1 MKKLI
6 LNKSSDKEKVAYEDF
21 IVVDNFLVVRES
33 TPNLIIYKFSLT
45 SNETLDFY
53 KEIKLKN
60 QNEVKSMD
68 AINSNNLFVVYH
80 TNEIYAIDIE
90 TSSQKE
96 VKISM
101 KDKGSLTAA
110 NEIAMHDQCELKD
123 TKISIY
129 IGFVSV
135 NNKDLYL
142 AYKDWNNKSYTLNCL
157 FIRSFKDEIIHIEYR
172 FLTLNDGK
180 TYCFICILCKM
191 EGHTLI
197 VEVKDGYDL
206 NILISLL
213 KQNLNWVLLFSENN
227 ILSYNYSFYYSL
239 NSHEQ
244 NSIVIFTDENKCM
257 VWNFNKNLNNVN
269 NFLTKS
275 ENMFKYEK
283 GNSNP
288 IIGINHYEKRLF
300 ITTKEDLI
308 EFKLLSAL
316 TTPSSTYKHSKAK
329 GILKIK
335 IYDVPKLV
343 NLLFLTSED
352 IWFYQ
357 IDLNEGHHKRVS
369 SNVSLSAIDNSSIG
383 KNKENESKES
393 DSSMKKSK
401 KDKADKKSKRE
412 KKEKFN
418 DKKSTKRGSS
428 FLQDKDKPEKK
439 NKSIKIKDLNEDKK
453 DDKTE
458 DKKEKEVKIDLKNVE
473 IKEKTDQNQQNQIP
487 EINAPKCE
495 VCGANAKYRCSLCHK
510 FLVCEQGDHNNHWE
524 KHKKT
529 CPMLPKTRKIEHYTN
544 LIKYQPLWNEQ
555 RRIIIEHLRKKEFS
569 EAIEKNYILIQDNY
583 NLLNEYEKDLKILP
597 FHDMQAIENNKKDLL
612 DSFLYY
618 EDYFCNFLLL
628 IHSFSLFKSK
638 DEVWRLL
645 NRLIKEMEAYNFTN
659 VTNFLVEE
667 KVNRNDNK
675 NDDGDN
681 YSNIKIEPAF
691 EKIYLRILK
700 ILVTIAR
707 YGNTLGE
714 FSFYEKYLLDYV
726 QKILEVYSKD
736 EYINYNT
743 YLLLGNLYVEYGFL
757 QKGHF
762 LYDTIIENNNNLSN
776 KERLN
781 EVVLCANY
789 NSGLINFV
797 IDKYEMA
804 KQRFETALKI
814 KKEFLKEK
822 NDIQISQIYETISE
836 IDIEYKNYSSALI
849 NLQKAI
855 ESRELSNTCDVEFKL
870 RSEEL
875 RNYIIQNS
883 TDNKG
888 ELNSNVQFRRG
899 ENTEESENEKLVLDL
914 IQDTSINLDHSPDI
928 QELEKFFLFMTKLS
942 IEQIDK
948 LNEDQPKDEFEK
960 NKRFPIVFS
969 KNFKNSLTHSQRLA
983 LCDLKLTSLTRVNVL
998 KNYTKK
1004 ISIRNLNYN
1013 ALNLVP
1019 PENNLNSIRNSYVTK
1034 TILHNWEAR
1043 DEEALKKIQENQKDE
1058 DEYEDEDY
1066 DNDYKI
1072 KNKNEANIQNDS
1084 IKELEGEGD
1093 KVTSERGKS
1102 KKETKIF
1109 KEEESSEKKM
1119 DSEENI
1125 EDSGENKD
1133 FDYNSLL
1140 NSIRKYCE
1148 QNAKEKAKFV
1158 DNKFLFL
1165 LCREGQ
1171 MTKEELKRIEKKPEL
1186 IELLLDTYIEMV
1198 KESSNDEREEE
1209 KQKKEDNKEKFI
1221 QPDTR
1226 AIDDEEIIKNFFKGD
1241 SDSESEGNI
1250 PKPPPPPPRPPDIP
1264 TINPSGTSNN

>member
-6 LNKSSDKEKVAYEDF
+6 LNKQSENSIIKEKVAYEDF
-21 IVVDNFLVVRES
+21 IVIDYYLVLRAS
-33 TPNLIIYKFSLT
+33 ISNLIIYKFSLS
-45 SNETLDFY
+45 SNEVLDFF

-60 QNEVKSMD
+60 KNEIKSMD
-68 AINSNNLFVVYH
+68 AINPKNLFVVYH
-80 TNEIYAIDIE
+80 TNEIYVIDIE
-90 TSSQKE
+90 NAIQEE
-96 VKISM
+96 VKINM
-101 KDKGSLTAA
+101 KDKTPFTAA
-110 NEIAMHDQCELKD
+110 NEISMHEQCELKD
-123 TKISIY
+123 IKYSIN
-129 IGFVSV
+129 IGFVSI

-142 AYKDWNNKSYTLNCL
+142 AYKDWNNKTYTLNCT
-157 FIRSFKDEIIHIEYR
+157 FIKKFKDEINHIEYK
-172 FLTLNDGK
+172 FINDNGNK
-180 TYCFICILCKM
+180 IYCFVCVLCKM
-191 EGHTLI
+191 EGHALI
-197 VEVKDGYDL
+197 VEVKNEYDL
-206 NILISLL
+206 NSFVVVL
-213 KQNLNWVLLFSENN
+213 KSITNWNILFSETN
-227 ILSYNYSFYYSL
+227 ILSYNYSFYYNPYSY
-239 NSHEQ
+239 EQ
-244 NSIVIFTDENKCM
+244 NSIVIFTEENKCM
-257 VWNFNKNLNNVN
+257 VWSFNKNLQEPDK
-269 NFLTKS
+269 FLTKT
-275 ENMFKYEK
+275 ENMYKYEK
-283 GNSNP
+283 AHNNP
-288 IIGINHYEKRLF
+288 IKGINHFGKSLF
-300 ITTKEDLI
+300 ITTKEDLT
-308 EFKLLSAL
+308 EFKLFSSL
-316 TTPSSTYKHSKAK
+316 TTATKTTKYSKAL
-329 GILKIK
+329 GIFKIK
-335 IYDVPKLV
+335 IYDLS
-343 NLLFLTSED
+343 NSAYIFFLASED
-352 IWFYQ
+352 IWCYQ
-357 IDLNEGHHKRVS
+357 LEVSEAHHHKRVG
-369 SNVSLSAIDNSSIG
+369 SNVSLTALDNSSKSKG
-383 KNKENESKES
+383 SKES
-393 DSSMKKSK
+393 DSSGKRSKKDKNDKKSK
-401 KDKADKKSKRE
+401 KEKTNGKIINKR
-412 KKEKFN
+412 
-418 DKKSTKRGSS
+418 SS
-428 FLQDKDKPEKK
+428 FLKEKDKAA
-439 NKSIKIKDLNEDKK
+439 KK
-453 DDKTE
+453 DKTVTMRESLNQINISQKKDKE
-458 DKKEKEVKIDLKNVE
+458 IKLEVKSPENKDENEQPL
-473 IKEKTDQNQQNQIP
+473 Q
-487 EINAPKCE
+487 EINIPKCE
-495 VCGANAKYRCSLCHK
+495 VCSNNAKYRCSLCHK
-510 FLVCEQGDHNNHWE
+510 FFICEQGEHTNQWD

-529 CPMLPKTRKIEHYTN
+529 CPMLPKTKKIEHYTN

-583 NLLNEYEKDLKILP
+583 NLLNQYEKELKILP
-597 FHDMQAIENNKKDLL
+597 FHDIQAIENNKKDLL
-612 DSFLYY
+612 DSYLYY
-618 EDYFCNFLLL
+618 EDYCCNFLLL

-645 NRLIKEMEAYNFTN
+645 NRLIKEMEANNFTN
-659 VTNFLVEE
+659 VTNFLVDEHVM
-667 KVNRNDNK
+667 KNDNK
-675 NDDGDN
+675 NDDQGDN
-681 YSNIKIEPAF
+681 YSNIKIEETF
-691 EKIYLRILK
+691 KDIYLRILK
-700 ILVTIAR
+700 ILVTIAK

-781 EVVLCANY
+781 DVVLCANY
-789 NSGLINFV
+789 NSGLVNFV

-822 NDIQISQIYETISE
+822 NDLQISQIYETISE

-888 ELNSNVQFRRG
+888 DLNSNVQFRRG
-899 ENTEESENEKLVLDL
+899 ENSEESEHEKLVLDL
-914 IQDTSINLDHSPDI
+914 IQDTPINIDHSPDI

-948 LNEDQPKDEFEK
+948 LNEDQPKDDFEK

-969 KNFKNSLTHSQRLA
+969 KNFKNSLQDSQRLA

-1058 DEYEDEDY
+1058 DEYEEEDY
-1066 DNDYKI
+1066 DNDN
-1072 KNKNEANIQNDS
+1072 KNKNDNNNQNDS
-1084 IKELEGEGD
+1084 IKEIDEGD
-1093 KVTSERGKS
+1093 KITTSRRKS
-1102 KKETKIF
+1102 KKETTKIF
-1109 KEEESSEKKM
+1109 KEENSEKNES
-1119 DSEENI
+1119 DENIDNSEEK
-1125 EDSGENKD
+1125 KD

-1140 NSIRKYCE
+1140 VSIKNYCE
-1148 QNAKEKAKFV
+1148 QNCKEKVKYV

-1198 KESSNDEREEE
+1198 KESSNDDKEDE
-1209 KQKKEDNKEKFI
+1209 KQKKEDKREKFI

-1226 AIDDEEIIKNFFKGD
+1226 AIDDEEIIRDFFKGD
-1241 SDSESEGNI
+1241 DDLDNFNI
-1250 PKPPPPPPRPPDIP
+1250 PIPPPPPPPPPIIP
-1264 TINPSGTSNN
+1264 TIKSSANN

>member
-6 LNKSSDKEKVAYEDF
+6 LNKQSENSNLKEKVAYEDF
-21 IVVDNFLVVRES
+21 IVIDNYLIIRES
-33 TPNLIIYKFSLT
+33 IHNLLIFKFSQT
-45 SNETLDFY
+45 SNETLDFF
-53 KEIKLKN
+53 KEIKLKKI
-60 QNEVKSMD
+60 EEIKSMD
-68 AINSNNLFVVYH
+68 SINPKNVFIVYH
-80 TNEIYAIDIE
+80 TNEIYAIDLE
-90 TSSQKE
+90 TSAQEE
-96 VKISM
+96 VKITM
-101 KDKGSLTAA
+101 KDKKPFTAA
-110 NEIAMHDQCELKD
+110 NEISMHDQCELKD
-123 TKISIY
+123 TNNSIY

-142 AYKDWNNKSYTLNCL
+142 AYKDWNSKAYILNCL
-157 FIRSFKDEIIHIEYR
+157 FIKNFKDEIIHIEYK
-172 FLTLNDGK
+172 FLNGNGGK
-180 TYCFICILCKM
+180 NYCFICVLCKM
-191 EGHTLI
+191 EGHALI
-197 VEVKDGYDL
+197 IEVKEEYDL
-206 NILISLL
+206 NNLINLL
-213 KQNLNWVLLFSENN
+213 KSNSNWNMIFSESN
-227 ILSYNYSFYYSL
+227 ILTYNYSFYYS
-239 NSHEQ
+239 NFSYEQ

-257 VWNFNKNLNNVN
+257 VWNFNKNLDEPNK
-269 NFLTKS
+269 FLTKT
-275 ENMFKYEK
+275 ENMYKYEK
-283 GNSNP
+283 AHNNP
-288 IIGINHYEKRLF
+288 IIGINHYDKRLF

-316 TTPSSTYKHSKAK
+316 TTASNTIKHCN
-329 GILKIK
+329 GILKTK
-335 IYDVPKLV
+335 IYDIPNLV
-343 NLLFLTSED
+343 YILFLTSKEM
-352 IWFYQ
+352 WSYQ
-357 IDLNEGHHKRVS
+357 IDLNEGHHKRIS
-369 SNVSLSAIDNSSIG
+369 SNVSLNALDNKSSKVKHG
-383 KNKENESKES
+383 DKESKASKKSKNSKDS
-393 DSSMKKSK
+393 DSSKKHSKKDKEEKKSK
-401 KDKADKKSKRE
+401 KEKMSDKKSNKRSSFLNEKDKAAKKDKTITIRESLNRVQISE
-412 KKEKFN
+412 KKEK
-418 DKKSTKRGSS
+418 
-428 FLQDKDKPEKK
+428 P
-439 NKSIKIKDLNEDKK
+439 
-453 DDKTE
+453 
-458 DKKEKEVKIDLKNVE
+458 KEVKLEVKPPE
-473 IKEKTDQNQQNQIP
+473 SKEKNDQPIQ
-487 EINAPKCE
+487 EINIPKCDA
-495 VCGANAKYRCSLCHK
+495 CSNNAKYRCSLCHK
-510 FLVCEQGDHNNHWE
+510 FFICEQGEHTNQWDR
-524 KHKKT
+524 HKKN
-529 CPMLPKTRKIEHYTN
+529 CPMLPKTKKIEHYTN
-544 LIKYQPLWNEQ
+544 LSKYQPLWNEQ

-583 NLLNEYEKDLKILP
+583 NLLNQYEKELKILP
-597 FHDMQAIENNKKDLL
+597 FHDMQAIENNKKELL

-645 NRLIKEMEAYNFTN
+645 NRLIKEMEANNFTN
-659 VTNFLVEE
+659 VTNFLVDE
-667 KVNRNDNK
+667 KVLKNNNK
-675 NDDGDN
+675 NDDQGDN
-681 YSNIKIEPAF
+681 YSNIKIDPTF

-700 ILVTIAR
+700 ILVTIAK

-762 LYDTIIENNNNLSN
+762 LYDNIIDNNNNLGN

-781 EVVLCANY
+781 DVVLCANY
-789 NSGLINFV
+789 NSGLVNFV

-822 NDIQISQIYETISE
+822 NDLQISQIYETISE

-888 ELNSNVQFRRG
+888 DLNSNVQFRRG
-899 ENTEESENEKLVLDL
+899 ENTEESEHEKLVLDL
-914 IQDTSINLDHSPDI
+914 IQDTPINMDHSPDI

-969 KNFKNSLTHSQRLA
+969 KNFKNSLQDSQRLA

-1043 DEEALKKIQENQKDE
+1043 DEEALKRIQENQKDE
-1058 DEYEDEDY
+1058 DDFEEDDFEN
-1066 DNDYKI
+1066 DN
-1072 KNKNEANIQNDS
+1072 KNKIDNNNQNDS
-1084 IKELEGEGD
+1084 IKEIDEGD
-1093 KVTSERGKS
+1093 KVTSGRGKS

-1109 KEEESSEKKM
+1109 KEENSENNNYSE
-1119 DSEENI
+1119 DNIDNSEE
-1125 EDSGENKD
+1125 KD

-1140 NSIRKYCE
+1140 VSIKNYCQ
-1148 QNAKEKAKFV
+1148 QNAKEKAKYV
-1158 DNKFLFL
+1158 DHKFLFL

-1171 MTKEELKRIEKKPEL
+1171 MTNEELKRIEKKPEL

-1198 KESSNDEREEE
+1198 KESTSEE
-1209 KQKKEDNKEKFI
+1209 KDDDKQKNEEKREKFI

-1226 AIDDEEIIKNFFKGD
+1226 AIDDEDIIREFFKGD
-1241 SDSESEGNI
+1241 EEMDNFNI
-1250 PKPPPPPPRPPDIP
+1250 PIPPPPPPPPPIVP
-1264 TINPSGTSNN
+1264 SINPVSSNNS

>member
-1 MKKLI
+1 MKKLT
-6 LNKSSDKEKVAYEDF
+6 LNKPSDNSNTKEKNAFEDF
-21 IVVDNFLVVRES
+21 IVVDNYLVIRDLLS
-33 TPNLIIYKFSLT
+33 NLIIYKYSKA
-45 SNETLDFY
+45 SNESLEYF

-60 QNEVKSMD
+60 RNSIKSMD
-68 AINSNNLFVVYH
+68 AINPNNVFVVYV
-80 TNEIYAIDIE
+80 TNEIYAVDIE
-90 TSSQKE
+90 TSSQE
-96 VKISM
+96 EIKINM
-101 KDKGSLTAA
+101 KDKKLLSSA
-110 NEIAMHDQCELKD
+110 NEISIHDKCELQD
-123 TKISIY
+123 TKNSIY
-129 IGFVSV
+129 IGFISV

-142 AYKDWNNKSYTLNCL
+142 AYKDWNNKTYTLNCT
-157 FIRSFKDEIIHIEYR
+157 FIKKFKDEINHIEYK
-172 FLTLNDGK
+172 FINDNGNK
-180 TYCFICILCKM
+180 IYCFVCVLCKM
-191 EGHTLI
+191 EGHALI
-197 VEVKDGYDL
+197 VEVKNEYDL
-206 NILISLL
+206 NSFVVVL
-213 KQNLNWVLLFSENN
+213 KSITNWNILFSETN
-227 ILSYNYSFYYSL
+227 ILSYNYSFYYNPYSY
-239 NSHEQ
+239 EQ
-244 NSIVIFTDENKCM
+244 NSIVIFTEENKCM
-257 VWNFNKNLNNVN
+257 VWSFNKNLQEPDK
-269 NFLTKS
+269 FLTKT
-275 ENMFKYEK
+275 ENMYKYEK
-283 GNSNP
+283 AHNNP
-288 IIGINHYEKRLF
+288 IKGINHFGKSLF
-300 ITTKEDLI
+300 ITTKEDLT
-308 EFKLLSAL
+308 EFKLFSSL
-316 TTPSSTYKHSKAK
+316 TTATKTTKYSKAL
-329 GILKIK
+329 GIFKIK
-335 IYDVPKLV
+335 IYDLS
-343 NLLFLTSED
+343 NSAYIFFLASED
-352 IWFYQ
+352 IWCYQ
-357 IDLNEGHHKRVS
+357 LEVSEAHHHKRVG
-369 SNVSLSAIDNSSIG
+369 SNVSLTALDNSSKSKG
-383 KNKENESKES
+383 SKES
-393 DSSMKKSK
+393 DSSGKRSKKDKNDKKSK
-401 KDKADKKSKRE
+401 KEKTNGKIINKR
-412 KKEKFN
+412 
-418 DKKSTKRGSS
+418 SS
-428 FLQDKDKPEKK
+428 FLKEKDKAA
-439 NKSIKIKDLNEDKK
+439 KK
-453 DDKTE
+453 DKTVTMRESLNQINISQKKDKE
-458 DKKEKEVKIDLKNVE
+458 IKLEVKSPENKDKNE
-473 IKEKTDQNQQNQIP
+473 QPLQ
-487 EINAPKCE
+487 EINIPKCE
-495 VCGANAKYRCSLCHK
+495 VCSNNAKYRCSLCHK
-510 FLVCEQGDHNNHWE
+510 FFICEQGEHTNQWD

-529 CPMLPKTRKIEHYTN
+529 CPMLPKTKKIEHYTN

-583 NLLNEYEKDLKILP
+583 NLLNQYEKELKILP
-597 FHDMQAIENNKKDLL
+597 FHDIQAIENNKKDLL
-612 DSFLYY
+612 DSYLYY

-645 NRLIKEMEAYNFTN
+645 NRLIKEMEANNFTN
-659 VTNFLVEE
+659 VTNFLVDEHVM
-667 KVNRNDNK
+667 KNDNK
-675 NDDGDN
+675 NDDQGDN
-681 YSNIKIEPAF
+681 YSNIKIEETF
-691 EKIYLRILK
+691 KDIYLRILK
-700 ILVTIAR
+700 ILVTIAK

-781 EVVLCANY
+781 DVVLCANY
-789 NSGLINFV
+789 NSGLVNFV

-822 NDIQISQIYETISE
+822 NDLQISQIYETISE

-888 ELNSNVQFRRG
+888 DLNSNVQFRRG
-899 ENTEESENEKLVLDL
+899 ENSEESEHEKLVLDL
-914 IQDTSINLDHSPDI
+914 IQDTPINIDHSPDI

-948 LNEDQPKDEFEK
+948 LNEDQPKDDFEK

-969 KNFKNSLTHSQRLA
+969 KNFKNSLQDSQRLA

-1058 DEYEDEDY
+1058 DEYEEEDY
-1066 DNDYKI
+1066 DNDN
-1072 KNKNEANIQNDS
+1072 KNKNDNNNQNDS
-1084 IKELEGEGD
+1084 IKEIDEGD
-1093 KVTSERGKS
+1093 KITTSRRKS
-1102 KKETKIF
+1102 KKETTKIF
-1109 KEEESSEKKM
+1109 KEENSEKNES
-1119 DSEENI
+1119 DENIDNSEEK
-1125 EDSGENKD
+1125 KD

-1140 NSIRKYCE
+1140 VSIKNYCE
-1148 QNAKEKAKFV
+1148 QNCKEKVKYV

-1198 KESSNDEREEE
+1198 KESSNDDKEDE
-1209 KQKKEDNKEKFI
+1209 KQKKEDKREKFI

-1226 AIDDEEIIKNFFKGD
+1226 AIDDEEIIRDFFKGD
-1241 SDSESEGNI
+1241 DDLDNFNI
-1250 PKPPPPPPRPPDIP
+1250 PIPPPPPPPPPIIP
-1264 TINPSGTSNN
+1264 TIKSSANN

>member
-6 LNKSSDKEKVAYEDF
+6 LNKPSGSGNIKEINAYEDF
-21 IVVDNFLVVRES
+21 IVIDNYLVIRKS
-33 TPNLIIYKFSLT
+33 ISNLIIYKFSET
-45 SNETLDFY
+45 SKETLDFF

-60 QNEVKSMD
+60 QKSVKSMD
-68 AINSNNLFVVYH
+68 AINPNNLFIVYH
-80 TNEIYAIDIE
+80 TNEIYVLDIIE
-90 TSSQKE
+90 STQEE

-101 KDKGSLTAA
+101 KDKTSLTAA
-110 NEIAMHDQCELKD
+110 NEISIHDQCELKD
-123 TKISIY
+123 SKKSIY

-135 NNKDLYL
+135 NNSDLYL
-142 AYKDWNNKSYTLNCL
+142 AYKDWNNNKSYILNCL
-157 FIRSFKDEIIHIEYR
+157 HIKKFKDEIIHIEYK
-172 FLTLNDGK
+172 FIIGNSGK
-180 TYCFICILCKM
+180 NYCFICILCKM
-191 EGHTLI
+191 EGHAFI
-197 VEVKDGYDL
+197 AEVKEEYDL
-206 NILISLL
+206 NKLIAILKIES
-213 KQNLNWVLLFSENN
+213 NWSLLFSESN
-227 ILSYNYSFYYSL
+227 ILTYNYSFYYSL
-239 NSHEQ
+239 SSYEQ
-244 NSIVIFTDENKCM
+244 NSILIFTDENKCM
-257 VWNFNKNLNNVN
+257 IWNFNKDLNNPKD
-269 NFLTKS
+269 FLTKT
-275 ENMFKYEK
+275 ENIYKYDK
-283 GNSNP
+283 KHNNS
-288 IIGINHYEKRLF
+288 IININHYDNRLF

-308 EFKLLSAL
+308 EYKLLSSL
-316 TTPSSTYKHSKAK
+316 TTATNSIKQNAK

-335 IYDVPKLV
+335 IYDVPNLV
-343 NLLFLTSED
+343 YLLFLTSND
-352 IWFYQ
+352 IWSYQ
-357 IDLNEGHHKRVS
+357 IDLNKGHHKRVS
-369 SNVSLSAIDNSSIG
+369 SNVSLTAIDNSSN
-383 KNKENESKES
+383 KNDKEKESKES
-393 DSSMKKSK
+393 KDSKGNLKKDKKSK
-401 KDKADKKSKRE
+401 KEKKSI
-412 KKEKFN
+412 
-418 DKKSTKRGSS
+418 KRGSS
-428 FLQDKDKPEKK
+428 FLKDKASKKDKKIKIRESLNQIENREEKK
-439 NKSIKIKDLNEDKK
+439 EDKLDVKSNENK
-453 DDKTE
+453 D
-458 DKKEKEVKIDLKNVE
+458 KNE
-473 IKEKTDQNQQNQIP
+473 QNQQPIQ
-487 EINAPKCE
+487 EINQPKCE
-495 VCGANAKYRCSLCHK
+495 VCGLNAKYRCSLCHK
-510 FLVCEQGDHNNHWE
+510 FLVCEQGDHNMQWE

-544 LIKYQPLWNEQ
+544 LSKYQPLWNDQ

-583 NLLNEYEKDLKILP
+583 NLLNQYEKDLKILP
-597 FHDMQAIENNKKDLL
+597 FHDIHAIENNKKDLL

-645 NRLIKEMEAYNFTN
+645 NRLIKEMEAYNFTS
-659 VTNFLVEE
+659 VTNFLIDE
-667 KVNRNDNK
+667 KVIRNDNK
-675 NDDGDN
+675 NDDQGDN
-681 YSNIKIEPAF
+681 YSNIKMDQQF

-700 ILVTIAR
+700 ILVTIAK

-757 QKGHF
+757 QKGHILF
-762 LYDTIIENNNNLSN
+762 NHIIESNSNLGN

-781 EVVLCANY
+781 DVVLCANY

-804 KQRFETALKI
+804 KQRFETALRI
-814 KKEFLKEK
+814 KREFLKEK
-822 NDIQISQIYETISE
+822 NDLQISQIYETISE

-849 NLQKAI
+849 NLQKAK
-855 ESRELSNTCDVEFKL
+855 ESRELSNTCDDEFKL
-870 RSEEL
+870 RAEEL

-914 IQDTSINLDHSPDI
+914 IQDTQINLDHSPDI

-948 LNEDQPKDEFEK
+948 LNEDQPKDDFEK

-1043 DEEALKKIQENQKDE
+1043 AEEALKKIQENQKDE
-1058 DEYEDEDY
+1058 DEYDEDDY

-1072 KNKNEANIQNDS
+1072 KNKNDINNQNDNS
-1084 IKELEGEGD
+1084 IKDEQEED
-1093 KVTSERGKS
+1093 KNIFNRRKS
-1102 KKETKIF
+1102 KKDTRIF
-1109 KEEESSEKKM
+1109 KEENSEKNNESEENLE
-1119 DSEENI
+1119 DSEEK
-1125 EDSGENKD
+1125 KD

-1140 NSIRKYCE
+1140 TSIRKYCE
-1148 QNAKEKAKFV
+1148 QNAKEKAKYV

-1171 MTKEELKRIEKKPEL
+1171 MTNEELKRIEKKPEL
-1186 IELLLDTYIEMV
+1186 IELLLDTYIDMV
-1198 KESSNDEREEE
+1198 KESSNEEKKEEE
-1209 KQKKEDNKEKFI
+1209 KPKKEDVKEKFI

-1226 AIDDEEIIKNFFKGD
+1226 AIDDEDIINEFFKGD
-1241 SDSESEGNI
+1241 DSDDDDYSI
-1250 PKPPPPPPRPPDIP
+1250 PIPPPPPPPPPIIP
-1264 TINPSGTSNN
+1264 TINASSSNKD

>member
-6 LNKSSDKEKVAYEDF
+6 LNKPSKSSNLKEKVAYEDF
-21 IVVDNFLVVRES
+21 IVVDLYLVIREKLS
-33 TPNLIIYKFSLT
+33 NLLIYKFPNSP
-45 SNETLDFY
+45 NEPLEY
-53 KEIKLKN
+53 IKEIKLQNK
-60 QNEVKSMD
+60 NEVKSMD
-68 AINSNNLFVVYH
+68 SINSNNLFIVYH
-80 TNEIYAIDIE
+80 TNEIYAIDLE
-90 TSSQKE
+90 TNTQKE
-96 VKISM
+96 VKINM
-101 KDKGSLTAA
+101 KDKKPFTGI
-110 NEIAMHDQCELKD
+110 NEISMHDQCTLND
-123 TKISIY
+123 TKSSIY
-129 IGFVSV
+129 IGFVSI

-142 AYKDWNNKSYTLNCL
+142 AYKDWNNSKSYILNCL
-157 FIRSFKDEIIHIEYR
+157 FIKNFKDEILHIEYK
-172 FLTLNDGK
+172 FILMNDGSV
-180 TYCFICILCKM
+180 YCFICVLCKM

-197 VEVKDGYDL
+197 VEINEEDDL
-206 NILISLL
+206 NKFISLL
-213 KQNLNWVLLFSENN
+213 KENNNWNLLFSEDN
-227 ILSYNYSFYYSL
+227 ILTYNYSFYYSL
-239 NSHEQ
+239 FSYEQ
-244 NSIVIFTDENKCM
+244 NSIVIFTDGNKCM
-257 VWNFNKNLNNVN
+257 VWSFNKNLNDPK
-269 NFLTKS
+269 NFLTKKES
-275 ENMFKYEK
+275 KYKYEK
-283 GNSNP
+283 RNYNP
-288 IIGINHYEKRLF
+288 IKGINHYEKTLF
-300 ITTKEDLI
+300 ITTKEDFI
-308 EFKLLSAL
+308 EFKLLSSF
-316 TTPSSTYKHSKAK
+316 TTPTKTFRHSIIGLIKT
-329 GILKIK
+329 K
-335 IYDVPKLV
+335 IYDDPNLV
-343 NLLFLTSED
+343 YILYLSSKD
-352 IWFYQ
+352 IWIYQ
-357 IDLNEGHHKRVS
+357 IDRHEVQHKS
-369 SNVSLSAIDNSSIG
+369 SNVSLSGLDSSIS
-383 KNKENESKES
+383 KNIDKDSK
-393 DSSMKKSK
+393 DSEGSKKNNKDKKSK
-401 KDKADKKSKRE
+401 KDKGKLINKR
-412 KKEKFN
+412 
-418 DKKSTKRGSS
+418 SS
-428 FLQDKDKPEKK
+428 FLKDK
-439 NKSIKIKDLNEDKK
+439 NKSGKK
-453 DDKTE
+453 DKTITIRE
-458 DKKEKEVKIDLKNVE
+458 SLNKVKSINKIDKELKLELKNIESKNNSDINQPVVE
-473 IKEKTDQNQQNQIP
+473 INV
-487 EINAPKCE
+487 PKCDA
-495 VCGANAKYRCSLCHK
+495 CGINAKYRCSLCHK
-510 FLVCEQGDHNNHWE
+510 YFLCEQGEHNSHWE
-524 KHKKT
+524 NHKKN
-529 CPMLPKTRKIEHYTN
+529 CPLLPKQRKIEHYTN
-544 LIKYQPLWNEQ
+544 LSKYQPLWNEQ
-555 RRIIIEHLRKKEFS
+555 RKIIVEHLRKKEFS

-583 NLLNEYEKDLKILP
+583 NLLNQYEKELKILP

-762 LYDTIIENNNNLSN
+762 LFDTIIENNNNLSN

-781 EVVLCANY
+781 DVVLCANY
-789 NSGLINFV
+789 NSGLVNFV

-822 NDIQISQIYETISE
+822 NDLQISQIYETISE

-855 ESRELSNTCDVEFKL
+855 ESRELSNTNDVEFKL

-914 IQDTSINLDHSPDI
+914 IQDTSINLEHSPDI

-983 LCDLKLTSLTRVNVL
+983 LCDLKLASLTRVNVL

-1019 PENNLNSIRNSYVTK
+1019 PENNLNSIRNSYITK
-1034 TILHNWEAR
+1034 TILKNWEAR

-1058 DEYEDEDY
+1058 DDYEDEEY
-1066 DNDYKI
+1066 DNDYKN
-1072 KNKNEANIQNDS
+1072 KNKNEINIQNDS
-1084 IKELEGEGD
+1084 IKEIEADPD
-1093 KVTSERGKS
+1093 KDISGRKKT
-1102 KKETKIF
+1102 KKELKIYND
-1109 KEEESSEKKM
+1109 ENSEKI
-1119 DSEENI
+1119 DSEENM
-1125 EDSGENKD
+1125 EDNGENKD
-1133 FDYNSLL
+1133 
-1140 NSIRKYCE
+1140 
-1148 QNAKEKAKFV
+1148 
-1158 DNKFLFL
+1158 
-1165 LCREGQ
+1165 
-1171 MTKEELKRIEKKPEL
+1171 
-1186 IELLLDTYIEMV
+1186 
-1198 KESSNDEREEE
+1198 
-1209 KQKKEDNKEKFI
+1209 
-1221 QPDTR
+1221 
-1226 AIDDEEIIKNFFKGD
+1226 
-1241 SDSESEGNI
+1241 
-1250 PKPPPPPPRPPDIP
+1250 
-1264 TINPSGTSNN
+1264 